1 MLVRIEIAGPGAK
14 ARRLV
19 FDDGGAPRETSA
31 AAVKRLGIEEGTEV
45 AREAVVAALSETEY
59 GLAKER
65 ALRLLGYREHSAEEL
80 LRKLRDTGYP
90 EAVAQAVVAR
100 FTEIELVDDARFA
113 AAWNRSRAAA
123 GYGPRRIRREL
134 EMRGV
139 SPETIRNALSDGE
152 DSEDELARAL
162 SALGGRTA
170 ADRQGRDRLVRR
182 LVSRGFALSVAL
194 RAVRASDID
203 ED

>member
-1 MLVRIEIAGPGAK
+1 
-14 ARRLV
+14 
-19 FDDGGAPRETSA
+19 
-31 AAVKRLGIEEGTEV
+31 
-45 AREAVVAALSETEY
+45 
-59 GLAKER
+59 
-65 ALRLLGYREHSAEEL
+65 
-80 LRKLRDTGYP
+80 
-90 EAVAQAVVAR
+90 
-100 FTEIELVDDARFA
+100 
-113 AAWNRSRAAA
+113 
-123 GYGPRRIRREL
+123 
-134 EMRGV
+134 MRGV